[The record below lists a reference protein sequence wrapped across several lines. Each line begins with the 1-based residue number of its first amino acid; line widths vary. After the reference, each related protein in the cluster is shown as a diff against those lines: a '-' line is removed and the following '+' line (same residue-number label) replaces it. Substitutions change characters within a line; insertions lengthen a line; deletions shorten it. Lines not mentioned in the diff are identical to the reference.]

1 MLFYTERY
9 LDTISN
15 SPTPCSDTFNKH
27 GLTKLLDCWLTRN
40 TGRAK
45 NLLWWSLLLAF
56 TSSLLFPLNVCMCLT
71 AIISNVKPMKSGLL
85 SNPTPYCTLVTY
97 LCSKNGVWTMC
108 FRPPQEKKNKKNK
121 HRNPLSSNSKE
132 GNTCEKSAEFVSFWG
147 ICSYNRL
154 SKEETFSLLCPKYRV
169 WLDSYFCMMCD
180 SNYITLLSAGR
191 GQDSIWKKSLVQ
203 IPSANNAC
211 LVGSVQEASWR

>member
-108 FRPPQEKKNKKNK
+108 FRPPQEKKKQKKT
-121 HRNPLSSNSKE
+121 
-132 GNTCEKSAEFVSFWG
+132 NTEIPCLATLKREIPVKRVQNLWTSEVFVHTTGLVKKKLFHCFVQNTESDWTLISAWCVTLITSLY
-147 ICSYNRL
+147 SVL
-154 SKEETFSLLCPKYRV
+154 EEAKTAYGK
-169 WLDSYFCMMCD
+169 
-180 SNYITLLSAGR
+180 NH
-191 GQDSIWKKSLVQ
+191 
-203 IPSANNAC
+203 
-211 LVGSVQEASWR
+211 